1 MNYIAL
7 FSSKTMYFNKTCIK
21 WCFPLKIC
29 STVGDSVSK
38 YRVVCGEHN
47 LRRTDRHE
55 VTMQVTDIKMHPD
68 YWSASKSGRDIAIYK
83 VRETS
88 SVYLIP

>member
-1 MNYIAL
+1 MVLILYA
-7 FSSKTMYFNKTCIK
+7 
-21 WCFPLKIC
+21 IC
-29 STVGDSVSK
+29 STSGDSVSK

-83 VRETS
+83 VLERN
-88 SVYLIP
+88 

>member
-1 MNYIAL
+1 M
-7 FSSKTMYFNKTCIK
+7 
-21 WCFPLKIC
+21 
-29 STVGDSVSK
+29 SK

-83 VRETS
+83 VLERN
-88 SVYLIP
+88 